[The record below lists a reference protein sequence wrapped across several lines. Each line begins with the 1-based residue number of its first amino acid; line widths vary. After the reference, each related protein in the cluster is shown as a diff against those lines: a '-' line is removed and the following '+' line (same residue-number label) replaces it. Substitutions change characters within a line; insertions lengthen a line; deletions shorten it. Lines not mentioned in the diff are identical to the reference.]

1 MSAYNHH
8 KFVKRTLEDLRNGSE
23 VTIVCFGDS
32 ITAGYGVRKGFPNFW
47 KEMLQKKYSD
57 AIIELINSGV
67 SGDTTIDGM
76 ARLDL
81 AVLFYQPDLVTINFG
96 INDAVMGLGISDFK
110 ANLKKIIQRILEG
123 AGSDV
128 LLLSSQP
135 LETPHYDDLV
145 LKYYKAIASVADEM
159 KIGFVDVYMA
169 WMGNIKRGVP
179 LSTLILPGLDHP
191 NEAGYRIIAEELMK
205 FF

>member
-8 KFVKRTLEDLRNGSE
+8 SFIMRTLDDLRNGNE

-32 ITAGYGVRKGFPNFW
+32 ITAGYGVRKGFPYFW
-47 KEMLQKKYSD
+47 KEMLQKKYPE
-57 AIIELINSGV
+57 AVIELINSGV
-67 SGDTTIDGM
+67 SGDTTIDGL

-96 INDAVMGLGISDFK
+96 INDAVMGLGISEFK
-110 ANLKKIIQRILEG
+110 ANLKKIIQCILEG

-135 LETPHYDDLV
+135 LETPNYDELV
-145 LKYYKAIASVADEM
+145 LKYYRTIANVADEM

-169 WMGNIKRGVP
+169 WMERIKEGIS
-179 LSTLILPGLDHP
+179 LSTLILSGLDHP
-191 NEAGYRIIAEELMK
+191 NEAGYKIIAEALMK

>member
-1 MSAYNHH
+1 M
-8 KFVKRTLEDLRNGSE
+8 RTLDDLRNGYE

-32 ITAGYGVRKGFPNFW
+32 ITAGYGVRKGYPYFW
-47 KEMLQKKYSD
+47 KEMLQKKYPD
-57 AIIELINSGV
+57 AMIELINSGV
-67 SGDTTIDGM
+67 SGDTTIDGL

-96 INDAVMGLGISDFK
+96 INDAVMGLGISEFK
-110 ANLKKIIQRILEG
+110 ANLKKIIQGILEG

-135 LETPHYDDLV
+135 LETPNYDELV
-145 LKYYKAIASVADEM
+145 LKYYKTIANVADEM

-169 WMGNIKRGVP
+169 WMER
-179 LSTLILPGLDHP
+179 
-191 NEAGYRIIAEELMK
+191 
-205 FF
+205 